1 MVGVCPTLVLVVQI
15 PNLHTEELLLET
27 PPTRCLM
34 GHSSKHGQLVIYV
47 SVERYSRIE
56 LYEDIRRVL

>member
-1 MVGVCPTLVLVVQI
+1 MVGVCPTPVLGVEI
-15 PNLHTEELLLET
+15 PNLHTEEPLSET

-34 GHSSKHGQLVIYV
+34 RDSSKHGQLVIYV